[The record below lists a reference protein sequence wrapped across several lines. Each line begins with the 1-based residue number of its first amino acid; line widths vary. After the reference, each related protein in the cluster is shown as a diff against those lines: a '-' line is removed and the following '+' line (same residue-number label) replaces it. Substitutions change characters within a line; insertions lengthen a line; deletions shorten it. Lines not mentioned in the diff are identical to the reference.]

1 MAQEQFP
8 NFEITKM
15 TIQNIFKKHGITSKT
30 LTRNEPSKKNT
41 ALLKTMRQHYAA
53 FMIDQI
59 NRNKT
64 IWNFDQCCMKLG
76 MCNNKGWSEKGKPA
90 I

>member
-1 MAQEQFP
+1 
-8 NFEITKM
+8 M

-30 LTRNEPSKKNT
+30 LTRNEPSKNT

-59 NRNKT
+59 NITKSLGI
-64 IWNFDQCCMKLG
+64 IWHFVKKIFIARLYSFRQ
-76 MCNNKGWSEKGKPA
+76 SEQTFNYKDYNRV
-90 I
+90 IE